1 MTTSIF
7 QDQLQELFKEHWQ
20 SGHTLADLLR
30 EDLLAERVVI
40 KLYGDFVAY
49 FGMKD
54 ATTRRLFEDILA
66 QEEEHADELADQLD
80 TLDPETG
87 KPVEQFTGDRV
98 APLNGERAKV

>member
-1 MTTSIF
+1 
-7 QDQLQELFKEHWQ
+7 
-20 SGHTLADLLR
+20 
-30 EDLLAERVVI
+30 
-40 KLYGDFVAY
+40 
-49 FGMKD
+49 
-54 ATTRRLFEDILA
+54 LA